1 LRSERALSTD
11 HRFERGA
18 EIAIVLLGIIY
29 ELRSVRKPGQ
39 HFEGFYQVA
48 ARKRNRYVQHTR
60 SSTIILLDLELPALW
75 PQSKDRRLVAP
86 SRPCEYSLIAIRKP
100 ISIRTFRFKNL
111 DLPSFHKIQLA
122 LRWNVFI
129 LRTKDSTLTH
139 GWIQLALRR
148 FHVYYAQV

>member
-1 LRSERALSTD
+1 MLPR
-11 HRFERGA
+11 RG
-18 EIAIVLLGIIY
+18 
-29 ELRSVRKPGQ
+29 S
-39 HFEGFYQVA
+39 H
-48 ARKRNRYVQHTR
+48 
-60 SSTIILLDLELPALW
+60 
-75 PQSKDRRLVAP
+75 RRLVAP

-111 DLPSFHKIQLA
+111 DLPSFHKIQLT